1 MSARRLLLAELHR
14 GAGQVPR
21 RRRAGRARCRVA
33 CPPAARPRRRD
44 ARDGRRARRPE
55 GRAGAAASSAAP
67 ATASRATAA
76 PACRSRCSATR
87 RGAARAATGERRGA
101 LRPRSQSVRL
111 LVVAP
116 DDARE
121 RRPEP
126 QLPRLPRRAAAQ
138 RRATTSSPHR
148 SCRRPG
154 RRTPPRSSGSTASS
168 PSTARRAL
176 QQAIS
181 GGQYHHPQG
190 LFYGG
195 VGPTWSQSTV
205 RQVLREHGAA
215 LQPPGL
221 DRSAH
226 RPRTERPRRAHLR
239 RPRRRDQRRARTRLV
254 GRCHVD
260 LRRLVDLGAADRDD
274 VAGRLRGMPAG
285 RVHRHRAR
293 VRHACRSPK

>member
-1 MSARRLLLAELHR
+1 MSAARHFSQSYTEARAKFLAAAEQA
-14 GAGQVPR
+14 GAR
-21 RRRAGRARCRVA
+21 RRVAR
-33 CPPAARPRRRD
+33 PPAARPRRRD

-55 GRAGAAASSAAP
+55 GRAGGAASSAAP

-76 PACRSRCSATR
+76 PACRSRCSATTAWRAR
-87 RGAARAATGERRGA
+87 RPAGERRGA
-101 LRPRSQSVRL
+101 LRPRSEPVRL

-116 DDARE
+116 DHARE

-154 RRTPPRSSGSTASS
+154 RRAPRRSSGSTRFVAEHGE
-168 PSTARRAL
+168 RAL

-195 VGPTWSQSTV
+195 VGPTWSHATL
-205 RQVLREHGAA
+205 RQVLREHGTA

-221 DRSAH
+221 DRPAH
-226 RPRTERPRRAHLR
+226 RARPERPRRAHLR
-239 RPRRRDQRRARTRLV
+239 RPRRRRPRVARARAWW
-254 GRCHVD
+254 GDSHVD
-260 LRRLVDLGAADRDD
+260 LRRL
-274 VAGRLRGMPAG
+274 
-285 RVHRHRAR
+285 AR
-293 VRHACRSPK
+293 PRRC